1 MDKTAVYL
9 LVISA
14 GLLVLYFVLIIYVW
28 FFRYF
33 SDLTTKKAKKK
44 IEEIVSSIFNSE
56 NKNADIVQDENG
68 VQELKSF
75 VKNSATRKQ
84 SLIDI
89 IINYGDDFI
98 ESNHD
103 TLMNLYEVTGIK
115 SFLIK
120 RLTSKS
126 SFKKSLTCR
135 QLGALRINN
144 TEEYIIKLSSCNN
157 NDVRYNVF
165 LALAKLGDLKGIV
178 FILTNNYEHMH
189 LSHRAVIEMISAFN
203 GSKEELFDKTLPLS
217 DDYVRGV
224 LIKAAADYKIE
235 GLREYY
241 IKYLKNDDKN
251 LRIACIRALC
261 ELEDS
266 ENENYIINMLE
277 DKDWEV
283 RAASAKSLQ
292 RIGTSNSYIPLA
304 KASGDSE
311 WWVRHNAAYTLI
323 LLHGGMEYASK
334 IISGNDKYAIEA
346 IVNAIEM
353 VS

>member
-1 MDKTAVYL
+1 MDKTALYL
-9 LVISA
+9 LFISA
-14 GLLVLYFVLIIYVW
+14 GLLVLNFVLIIYVW

-33 SDLTTKKAKKK
+33 SDLTTQKVKKR
-44 IEEIVSSIFNSE
+44 IEQIFSSIFNSP
-56 NKNADIVQDENG
+56 NKKSHIVQKINAAE
-68 VQELKSF
+68 ELKSF

-103 TLMNLYEVTGIK
+103 YLMNLYEVTGIK

-120 RLTSKS
+120 RLTSRS

-135 QLGALRINN
+135 QLGDLRLEN
-144 TEEYIIKLSSCNN
+144 TEEYIIKLSSCND

-178 FILTNNYEHMH
+178 YILTNNYEHMH

-217 DDYVRGV
+217 NDYVRGV
-224 LIKAAADYKIE
+224 LIKAAATYKIE

-241 IKYLKNDDKN
+241 IKYLNNDDKN

-266 ENENYIINMLE
+266 ENEKYIINMLK
-277 DKDWEV
+277 DKDWQV

-292 RIGTSNSYIPLA
+292 KIGTSISFIPLT

-311 WWVRHNAAYTLI
+311 WWVRHNAACTLI
-323 LLHGGMEYASK
+323 LLHGGMKYASK
-334 IISGNDKYAIEA
+334 IINGNDKYAIEA
-346 IVNAIEM
+346 VVNAIEM
-353 VS
+353 LS